1 MRAIH
6 ISELAGPDSL
16 RTVEVPAPESP
27 QDHVLLKVE
36 AAGVAFPDLLLSRGE
51 YQLRPP
57 VPFIP
62 GSEVAGTVL
71 AAPPGSNL
79 QEGDR
84 VAALTLLNGFAEQA
98 IAPLPAVY
106 RLPRAVS
113 FAEGAALPMNY
124 LTVEFALDR
133 RGQLSANDTVVV
145 HGAAGGVGTAAL
157 QFLKWRG
164 ARSIAVVSTD
174 DKISVARAAGAD
186 EVVLV
191 ESFRENIAELTNG
204 NGADIVLDPVG
215 GDRFTDS
222 LRCLSPEGRLLV
234 VGFTAGEIPTVK
246 VNRLLL
252 NNISVVGVSWG
263 TFALARP
270 GFLAEQWSAL
280 DPGIQSGALRPP
292 IAAELTFD
300 QAADALR
307 MLDERRVQGKIVLTP

>member
-1 MRAIH
+1 MRAIQ
-6 ISELAGPDSL
+6 ISELTGPGSL
-16 RTVEVPAPESP
+16 HLAELAAPKQP
-27 QDHVLLKVE
+27 KDHVLIQVE
-36 AAGVAFPDLLLSRGE
+36 AAGVAFPDLLLSRGQ
-51 YQLRPP
+51 YQLKPP

-62 GSEVAGTVL
+62 GSEVAGTVI
-71 AAPPGSNL
+71 AAPTDSAL
-79 QEGDR
+79 REGDR
-84 VAALTLLNGFAEQA
+84 VAALALLGGFAEQA
-98 IAPLPAVY
+98 VAPLPAVY
-106 RLPRAVS
+106 KLPDGVS

-174 DKISVARAAGAD
+174 EKIPVARAAGAD

-191 ESFRENIAELTNG
+191 ESFREKIAELTNG

-234 VGFTAGEIPTVK
+234 VGFTAGDIPSVK

-252 NNISVVGVSWG
+252 NNIAVVGVSWG

-270 GFLAEQWSAL
+270 GFLADQWSAL
-280 DPGIQSGALRPP
+280 HPGIVSGQLRPP
-292 IAAELTFD
+292 IAAELTFE
-300 QAADALR
+300 QANEALR
-307 MLDERRVQGKIVLTP
+307 MLDERRVQGKIVLRP